1 MTYGAFETLPILGN
15 EALVAEPV
23 RAMLSRLQSSD
34 VLVAAIDSSFSD
46 TAAFCEQYKVTPA
59 QCANCVIVEGKGSKD
74 GGEHGVFAACMVL
87 GSMKLDVNGAV
98 RTALNTK
105 KVSFAKMEDAVTK
118 SGMEY
123 GAITPVGVPSEWRI
137 LVDSTVASAPWV
149 VIGSG
154 LRSSKLIVPGTF
166 FATLPN
172 VTIIPN
178 LAKPRE

>member
-1 MTYGAFETLPILGN
+1 MTYGTFETLPIVGH

-23 RAMLSRLQSSD
+23 RAALASLEASE
-34 VLVAAIDSSFSD
+34 VLVTTIDPSYSD
-46 TAAFCEQYKVTPA
+46 TAAFCEAYQVTPA
-59 QCANCVIVEGKGSKD
+59 QCANCVIVEGKGGKD

-105 KVSFAKMEDAVTK
+105 KVSFAKMDDAVTK
-118 SGMEY
+118 TGMEY
-123 GAITPVGVPSEWRI
+123 GAITPVGIPSEWRI
-137 LVDSTVASAPWV
+137 LVSAEVAAAPWV

-154 LRSSKLIVPGTF
+154 LRSSKLIVPGPF
-166 FATLPN
+166 LASLPN
-172 VTIIPN
+172 ATVITN